1 MNDNSNNNNNLPSAS
16 LSVAAHQQPPSVF
29 CSRGL
34 ERELVEFVTGEVL
47 LRGGEAGFPS
57 DEAIR
62 ERARVFLGS
71 ENTPAD
77 DGVLLGKFREMMRGR
92 LGLGQED
99 GGGLLVFDNAAAA
112 PPVDMDLSGAMTGE
126 LGDVL
131 QHMDFDFSDLGDF
144 MDGVDG
150 IPMDL

>member
-1 MNDNSNNNNNLPSAS
+1 MNDNSNNNNTNLPSAS
-16 LSVAAHQQPPSVF
+16 LSATHQQPPSVF

-57 DEAIR
+57 DGAIR

-92 LGLGQED
+92 LGLSQQD
-99 GGGLLVFDNAAAA
+99 GGELLVLDNAAA
-112 PPVDMDLSGAMTGE
+112 PPVDMDLSGAMGAE